1 MKTEESQTRID
12 KLERVIL
19 SEMESRRHRLLQEL
33 GSIEKTLGTKP
44 TTAQIREWWRQ
55 VNRA

>member
-1 MKTEESQTRID
+1 MKPKESQTRID
-12 KLERVIL
+12 KLERAFL
-19 SEMESRRHRLLQEL
+19 SVMESRRHRLLQEL

-44 TTAQIREWWRQ
+44 TTAEIRTWWRQ